1 MGRRISV
8 GTLLIAGDR
17 GKADIP
23 PQGRDFR
30 FGPHLG
36 HKVIAPRQCAPSIPN
51 GQFATNTVA
60 GLLSHHHQP
69 RSAKLGL

>member
-30 FGPHLG
+30 FGPHRTSTT
-36 HKVIAPRQCAPSIPN
+36 KVGNRHTC
-51 GQFATNTVA
+51 
-60 GLLSHHHQP
+60 
-69 RSAKLGL
+69 RSPEPWGGEL